1 MEFLDFQVEV
11 VEGRSPVVYP
21 VDLIVEVADKEL
33 AHSVEDHILE
43 VFLDCLSE
51 GGGTFWVAAHFWL

>member
-21 VDLIVEVADKEL
+21 VDLIVEVANKEL
-33 AHSVEDHILE
+33 AHGVEDHILE
-43 VFLDCLSE
+43 VFLDCLRHVL
-51 GGGTFWVAAHFWL
+51 GGGSFLVVVF